1 MHLRENIPLQ
11 VIVRFSWK
19 SVVFLTVWSSTVAYL
34 YLVLQLPINITYLPL
49 GTIGIA
55 AAFMVGFRNNASY
68 DRYWEARKVWGAVVN
83 DSRTWATQV
92 LSFVTPN
99 HEKELDGQRISQ
111 LHRELIYRQIAW
123 VHALCFHL
131 RRLEKWDALAPFL
144 NPKELTWLKD
154 RKNKP
159 TQLLRVQAERLG
171 ELSSKGFFDS
181 FRHIAMAR
189 TVGTLY
195 DSQGKCERIKETPFP
210 RQYAESS
217 RILVW
222 IFVLLMP
229 FGFVEDFGWLTIP
242 FGVLAGEAFVAME
255 AVGELT
261 EHPFD
266 FLDTDVPM
274 LALGRTI
281 EIDLREMLDESSLP
295 EPVKPIDNVLL

>member
-1 MHLRENIPLQ
+1 MHLRKKIPFR

-19 SVVFLTVWSSTVAYL
+19 SILLLTLWSSLVSYL
-34 YLVLQLPINITYLPL
+34 YLVLKLPINITYLPL

-68 DRYWEARKVWGAVVN
+68 DRYWEARKIWGEVVN
-83 DSRTWATQV
+83 NSRKWGTQI
-92 LSFVTPN
+92 LGFVTPN
-99 HEKELDGQRISQ
+99 KQNELEDSRIPQ
-111 LHRELIYRQIAW
+111 LRQELIYRQIAW
-123 VHALCFHL
+123 AHALGYHL
-131 RRLEKWDALAPFL
+131 RRLPRWESLAPYL
-144 NPKELTWLKD
+144 NAKELAWLMD
-154 RKNKP
+154 RRNKP
-159 TQLLRVQAERLG
+159 TQILRVQAERLRDLAEEG
-171 ELSSKGFFDS
+171 LYDT
-181 FRHIAMAR
+181 FRHCALAE
-189 TVGTLY
+189 TVGTFYEL
-195 DSQGKCERIKETPFP
+195 QGKCERIKDTPFP

-242 FGVLAGEAFVAME
+242 FGVLAGEAFAAME

-281 EIDLREMLDESSLP
+281 EIDLREMLNEKDLP
-295 EPVKPIDNVLL
+295 DPLEPVNNVLL

>member
-1 MHLRENIPLQ
+1 
-11 VIVRFSWK
+11 
-19 SVVFLTVWSSTVAYL
+19 
-34 YLVLQLPINITYLPL
+34 
-49 GTIGIA
+49 
-55 AAFMVGFRNNASY
+55 MVGFRNNASY
-68 DRYWEARKVWGAVVN
+68 DRYWEARKIWGEVVN

-92 LSFVTPN
+92 LSFVIPN
-99 HEKELDGQRISQ
+99 HGGEPDEEKILKLRK
-111 LHRELIYRQIAW
+111 ELIYRQIAW
-123 VHALCFHL
+123 AHALGFYL
-131 RRLEKWDALAPFL
+131 RRLEKWDALASFL

-159 TQLLRVQAERLG
+159 AQLLRVQAERLG
-171 ELSSKGFFDS
+171 ELSGERFFDS

-189 TVGTLY
+189 TIGTLY

-229 FGFVEDFGWLTIP
+229 FGFVQDFGWLTIP

-274 LALGRTI
+274 FALGRTV
-281 EIDLREMLDESSLP
+281 EIDLREMLDESDLP
-295 EPVKPIDNVLL
+295 APLEPVHNVLL

>member
-1 MHLRENIPLQ
+1 M
-11 VIVRFSWK
+11 VRFSWK
-19 SVVFLTVWSSTVAYL
+19 SVVFLAFWSSMVAYL
-34 YLVLQLPINITYLPL
+34 YLVLKLPINITYLPL

-68 DRYWEARKVWGAVVN
+68 DRYWEARKVWGDIVN

-92 LSFVTPN
+92 LSFVTPK
-99 HEKELDGQRISQ
+99 HEKNPDEQEIST
-111 LHRELIYRQIAW
+111 LRRELIYRQIAW
-123 VHALCFHL
+123 AHALCFHL
-131 RRLEKWDALAPFL
+131 RRLEKWDSLATFL
-144 NPKELTWLKD
+144 NPQELIWLKD
-154 RKNKP
+154 RKNRP

-171 ELSSKGFFDS
+171 ELSGEGFFDS

-189 TVGTLY
+189 TIGTLY

-229 FGFVEDFGWLTIP
+229 FGFVQDFGWLTIP

-295 EPVKPIDNVLL
+295 EPIEPVHNVLL

>member
-1 MHLRENIPLQ
+1 MHLRENIPLR
-11 VIVRFSWK
+11 VMVRFSWK
-19 SVVFLTVWSSTVAYL
+19 SILFLTFWSSTVAYL
-34 YLVLQLPINITYLPL
+34 YLVFKLPINITYLPL

-68 DRYWEARKVWGAVVN
+68 DRYWEARKIWGDIVN

-92 LSFVTPN
+92 LSFVNPH
-99 HEKELDGQRISQ
+99 HEKQSDEEHIHRLR
-111 LHRELIYRQIAW
+111 RELIYRQIAW

-131 RRLEKWDALAPFL
+131 RRLDQWDSLASLL

-171 ELSSKGFFDS
+171 ELSGEGVFDS
-181 FRHIAMAR
+181 FRHIAMAQ

-229 FGFVEDFGWLTIP
+229 FGFVHDFGWLTIP

-274 LALGRTI
+274 FALSRTI
-281 EIDLREMLDESSLP
+281 EIDLREMLNEGSLSQSS
-295 EPVKPIDNVLL
+295 

>member
-1 MHLRENIPLQ
+1 MHLREKIPLR
-11 VIVRFSWK
+11 VMVRFSWK
-19 SVVFLTVWSSTVAYL
+19 SVVFLAFWSSMVTYL
-34 YLVLQLPINITYLPL
+34 YLVLKLPINITYLPL

-68 DRYWEARKVWGAVVN
+68 DRYWEARKVWGDIVN

-92 LSFVTPN
+92 LSFVAPN
-99 HEKELDGQRISQ
+99 REKESDQENIHTLRK
-111 LHRELIYRQIAW
+111 ELIYRQIAW

-131 RRLEKWDALAPFL
+131 RRLESWDALASFMSS
-144 NPKELTWLKD
+144 KELNWVKD

-159 TQLLRVQAERLG
+159 TQILRVQAERLG
-171 ELSSKGFFDS
+171 ELSGNGFFDS

-189 TVGTLY
+189 TIGTLY

-281 EIDLREMLDESSLP
+281 EIDLREMLDEGSLP
-295 EPVKPIDNVLL
+295 EPVKPLHNVLL

>member
-1 MHLRENIPLQ
+1 VHLRQKIPLR
-11 VIVRFSWK
+11 VIVKFSWK
-19 SVVFLTVWSSTVAYL
+19 SVVFLTLWSSMVAYL
-34 YLVLQLPINITYLPL
+34 YLVLKLPINITYLPL

-68 DRYWEARKVWGAVVN
+68 DRYWEARKLWGDVIN
-83 DSRTWATQV
+83 NSRIWATQV
-92 LSFVTPN
+92 LSFITPN
-99 HEKELDGQRISQ
+99 YEKDPDEQKIPKLR
-111 LHRELIYRQIAW
+111 RELIYRQIAW
-123 VHALCFHL
+123 AHALCFHL
-131 RRLEKWDALAPFL
+131 RRLEEWDALASFL
-144 NPKELTWLKD
+144 IPKELTWLKD
-154 RKNKP
+154 RRNKP
-159 TQLLRVQAERLG
+159 NQILRVQAERLRELAG
-171 ELSSKGFFDS
+171 EGLFDS

-189 TVGTLY
+189 TIGAFY
-195 DSQGKCERIKETPFP
+195 DSLGQCERIKETPFP

-229 FGFVEDFGWLTIP
+229 FGFVQDFGWLTIP

-274 LALGRTI
+274 FALSRTV
-281 EIDLREMLDESSLP
+281 EIDLREMLAEVDLP
-295 EPVKPIDNVLL
+295 KPLEPVHNVLL